1 MNRILS
7 GPEIKPAN
15 GGGPKK
21 IMLLLHG
28 VGANGDNLI
37 SLANFFQEDFP
48 DMLFIAPNG
57 PEKFSEGFGGYQWF
71 TYWER
76 SHAQIVQGVEQA
88 SAILQSYI
96 NQLQDEF
103 ELKAEDI
110 ILLGFSQGAMT
121 AIQAG
126 LTTQDNC
133 AAILAFSGGIIKVDM
148 NNFEVRSNPPVCL
161 IHGQDDEV
169 VPCSMS
175 QISSD
180 ILSNLNVEN
189 ECHIIPNLQHSIDI
203 SGINIAKD
211 FLNRVF

>member
-1 MNRILS
+1 MTRILS

-15 GGGPKK
+15 GGKPKK
-21 IMLLLHG
+21 IMIMLHG

-37 SLANFFQEDFP
+37 SLANFFQTDFP

-71 TYWER
+71 TYWDR
-76 SHAQIVQGVEQA
+76 THAQIVQGVEQA
-88 SAILQSYI
+88 SAILHRYI
-96 NQLQDEF
+96 SQLQDEF
-103 ELKAEDI
+103 EVTSDNI

-121 AIQAG
+121 ALQAG

-148 NNFEVRSNPPVCL
+148 TAMEVRSNPPVCL
-161 IHGQDDEV
+161 IHGENDEV

-175 QISSD
+175 EVS
-180 ILSNLNVEN
+180 SNLLNNLNIEN
-189 ECHIIPNLQHSIDI
+189 ECHIIPKLEHSIDI

-211 FLNRVF
+211 FLKRVF